1 MVSEGLIVDRSS
13 WEIPEFV
20 QTTFAPKR
28 SDFCVCIPVI
38 NEGERIKKQLEE
50 MRALRIP
57 EIADILIVDG
67 GSTDGSL
74 EPANL
79 QRCGVRTLLV
89 KTGPGRLSAQ
99 LRIAYSFAL
108 LEGYEGIVT
117 VDGNNKDGT
126 EAISRFIDELQRG
139 TSFVQGS
146 RFVEGGQAVNTPWL
160 RKFGIRA
167 IHAPLLSWAGGFLF
181 TDTTNGFRAYTR
193 EYLLD
198 KRVHPFR
205 NIFQTYELLTYLSV
219 RAPQLGY
226 ATKEI
231 PVKRAYPSHGPI
243 PTKLNHNGHLQL
255 LKILFKT
262 VVGHYNPP
270 NSDNVN

>member
-1 MVSEGLIVDRSS
+1 MVSEDLMVDQSS

-20 QTTFAPKR
+20 HTTFAPKR
-28 SDFCVCIPVI
+28 SAFCVCIPVI

-50 MRALRIP
+50 MCALGIP
-57 EIADILIVDG
+57 EIADILIVDN

-74 EPANL
+74 EATNL
-79 QRCGVRTLLV
+79 QRCGVRTLLI
-89 KTGPGRLSAQ
+89 KAGPGRLSAQ

-126 EAISRFIDELQRG
+126 EAIPRFINELKQG

-146 RFVEGGQAVNTPWL
+146 RFVKGGQAVNTPWL
-160 RKFGIRA
+160 REIGIRA
-167 IHAPLLSWAGGFLF
+167 IHAPLLSWAAGFSF
-181 TDTTNGFRAYTR
+181 TDTTNGFRGYNR

-198 KRVHPFR
+198 ERVLPFR

-226 ATKEI
+226 TTKEI
-231 PVKRAYPSHGPI
+231 PVKRAYPAHGPV

-255 LKILFKT
+255 LKILIKT
-262 VVGHYNPP
+262 VQGDYNPP
-270 NSDNVN
+270 NSTKIN